1 MSTEADKRGGAAGP
15 PRDRADRRERL
26 ADALRQNLRKRKAQA
41 RGRGEAAKPAES
53 AAADAQAASRPPPV
67 RRREP

>member
-1 MSTEADKRGGAAGP
+1 MSVGADKRGGAAGP

-41 RGRGEAAKPAES
+41 RGRGEAAKPA
-53 AAADAQAASRPPPV
+53 AADAQAASRPPPV

>member
-1 MSTEADKRGGAAGP
+1 MSAEADKRGGAAGP
-15 PRDRADRRERL
+15 SRDQADRRARL
-26 ADALRQNLRKRKAQA
+26 ADALRRNLRKRKAQA
-41 RGRGEAAKPAES
+41 RGRGEASAEP